1 MLVESD
7 PGVYIAIFS
16 GEENTTGIALVVI
29 YEVGANLSRLVNIF
43 SQAFVGT
50 QSDI

>member
-1 MLVESD
+1 MLVALD
-7 PGVYIAIFS
+7 RGVYTAIFS
-16 GEENTTGIALVVI
+16 GEENTTGIALVGI
-29 YEVGANLSRLVNIF
+29 YEVGAKLSPLVNIS

>member
-1 MLVESD
+1 MLVELD
-7 PGVYIAIFS
+7 PGVYTAIFS
-16 GEENTTGIALVVI
+16 GKENTTGIALVGI
-29 YEVGANLSRLVNIF
+29 YEAGANLSRLLNIS